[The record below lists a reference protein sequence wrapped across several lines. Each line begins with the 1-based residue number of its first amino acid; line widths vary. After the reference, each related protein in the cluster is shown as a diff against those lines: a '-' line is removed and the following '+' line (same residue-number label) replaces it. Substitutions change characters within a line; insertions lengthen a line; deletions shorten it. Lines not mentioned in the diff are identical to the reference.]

1 MFLLFSRPQKRIR
14 RELREQRALLSLA
27 IERKTLEIRRDNLD
41 RVVFYPEHN
50 IAFNRIAKSGNS
62 SVILYLDEAIS
73 GPSSH
78 QNDYK
83 QAKRSAMGTGKSLV
97 EMSRTKQD
105 RASLRKA
112 SFFTVVRNP
121 WTRTLSA
128 FLDKIA
134 NGPQDKY
141 GSIPGFGDNSKT
153 GFEAFIAFLGNG
165 GLHTNHHWKPQNDAL
180 LLPASHFQTI
190 CRLEHLAEEL
200 PVALAQTGIT
210 LPSPDR
216 LRQPHRIESNQQSKL
231 TQAASKLLLYYS
243 PTTIQAVTDL
253 YATDFSLG
261 RYSTDPSSLGLPPLG
276 A

>member
-1 MFLLFSRPQKRIR
+1 MPFSRTQKPIR

-27 IERKTLEIRRDNLD
+27 IERKILKVKRDNLD

-62 SVILYLDEAIS
+62 SVILYLDEAIR

-83 QAKRSAMGTGKSLV
+83 QAKRSAIGTGKRLI

-105 RASLRKA
+105 RASLKKA
-112 SFFTVVRNP
+112 AFFTVVRNP

-141 GSIPGFGDNSKT
+141 GSIPGFGDNSKA
-153 GFEAFIAFLGNG
+153 GFEAFITFLESG
-165 GLHTNHHWKPQNDAL
+165 GLHANHHWKPQNDAL
-180 LLPASHFQTI
+180 LLPASQFKSISGLNISQ
-190 CRLEHLAEEL
+190 LNF
-200 PVALAQTGIT
+200 PM
-210 LPSPDR
+210 PWP
-216 LRQPHRIESNQQSKL
+216 NQ
-231 TQAASKLLLYYS
+231 A
-243 PTTIQAVTDL
+243 
-253 YATDFSLG
+253 
-261 RYSTDPSSLGLPPLG
+261 
-276 A
+276 

>member
-1 MFLLFSRPQKRIR
+1 MPFSLTQKRIR

-62 SVILYLDEAIS
+62 SVILYLDEAIR

-83 QAKRSAMGTGKSLV
+83 QAKRSAMGTGKGLI

-105 RASLRKA
+105 RAYLKKA
-112 SFFTVVRNP
+112 LFFTVVRNP

-141 GSIPGFGDNSKT
+141 GSIPGFGDNSKA
-153 GFEAFIAFLGNG
+153 GFEAFVTFLGGG
-165 GLHTNHHWKPQNDAL
+165 GLHTNHHWKPQNAAL
-180 LLPASHFQTI
+180 ILPASHFKSI
-190 CRLEHLAEEL
+190 CRLEHLSTEL
-200 PVALAQTGIT
+200 PNALAESGLT
-210 LPSPDR
+210 LPSAEQ
-216 LRQPHRIESNQQSKL
+216 LQQPHRIESNQHSKL
-231 TQAASKLLLYYS
+231 TQASSKLSRYYS
-243 PTTIQAVTDL
+243 PTTIKAVVDL
-253 YATDFSLG
+253 YNADFKLGSYSL
-261 RYSTDPSSLGLPPLG
+261 DPSSIGLSLQSS
-276 A
+276 

>member
-1 MFLLFSRPQKRIR
+1 MPFSRTQKRIR

-27 IERKTLEIRRDNLD
+27 IERKTLKIKRDNLD

-62 SVILYLDEAIS
+62 SVILYLDEAIR

-105 RASLRKA
+105 RASLKKA

-141 GSIPGFGDNSKT
+141 GSIPGFGDNSKA
-153 GFEAFIAFLGNG
+153 GFEAFITFLESG
-165 GLHTNHHWKPQNDAL
+165 GLHANHHWKPQNDAL
-180 LLPASHFQTI
+180 LLPASQFKSI
-190 CRLEHLAEEL
+190 CRLEHLSTEL
-200 PVALAQTGIT
+200 PNALAESGLT
-210 LPSPDR
+210 LPNSAQ
-216 LRQPHRIESNQQSKL
+216 LQQPHRIESNQHSKL
-231 TQAASKLLLYYS
+231 TQASSKLSRYYS
-243 PTTIQAVTDL
+243 PTTIQAVANL
-253 YATDFSLG
+253 YTADFKLGSYSL
-261 RYSTDPSSLGLPPLG
+261 DPRSIGLSLQSS
-276 A
+276 

>member
-1 MFLLFSRPQKRIR
+1 MPFSRTQKRIR

-27 IERKTLEIRRDNLD
+27 IERKTLKIKRDNLD

-62 SVILYLDEAIS
+62 SVILYLDEAIR

-105 RASLRKA
+105 RASLKKA

-141 GSIPGFGDNSKT
+141 GSIPGFGDNSKA
-153 GFEAFIAFLGNG
+153 GFEAFITFLESG
-165 GLHTNHHWKPQNDAL
+165 GLHANHHWKPQNDAL
-180 LLPASHFQTI
+180 LLPASQFKSI
-190 CRLEHLAEEL
+190 CRLEHLSTEL
-200 PVALAQTGIT
+200 PNALAKSGLT
-210 LPSPDR
+210 LPSTEQ
-216 LRQPHRIESNQQSKL
+216 LQQPHRIESNQQSKL
-231 TQAASKLLLYYS
+231 TQASSKLSRYYS
-243 PTTIQAVTDL
+243 PTTIQSVANL
-253 YATDFSLG
+253 YTADFKLGSYSL
-261 RYSTDPSSLGLPPLG
+261 DPRSIGLSLQSS
-276 A
+276 

>member
-1 MFLLFSRPQKRIR
+1 MSFSRTQKLIR

-27 IERKTLEIRRDNLD
+27 IERKILKVKRDNLD

-62 SVILYLDEAIS
+62 SVILYLDEAIR

-105 RASLRKA
+105 RASLKKA
-112 SFFTVVRNP
+112 AFFTVVRSP

-141 GSIPGFGDNSKT
+141 DSIPGFGDNSKA
-153 GFEAFIAFLGNG
+153 GFEAFITFLESG
-165 GLHTNHHWKPQNDAL
+165 GLHANHHWKPQNDAL
-180 LLPASHFQTI
+180 LLPASQFKSISGLNISQ
-190 CRLEHLAEEL
+190 LNF
-200 PVALAQTGIT
+200 PM
-210 LPSPDR
+210 PWP
-216 LRQPHRIESNQQSKL
+216 NQ
-231 TQAASKLLLYYS
+231 A
-243 PTTIQAVTDL
+243 
-253 YATDFSLG
+253 
-261 RYSTDPSSLGLPPLG
+261 
-276 A
+276 

>member
-1 MFLLFSRPQKRIR
+1 MPFSLTQKRIR

-62 SVILYLDEAIS
+62 SVILYLDEAIR

-83 QAKRSAMGTGKSLV
+83 QAKRSAMGTGKSLI

-105 RASLRKA
+105 RSCLKKA
-112 SFFTVVRNP
+112 LFFTVVRNP

-141 GSIPGFGDNSKT
+141 GSIPGFGDNSKA
-153 GFEAFIAFLGNG
+153 GFEAFVTFLGGG
-165 GLHTNHHWKPQNDAL
+165 GLHTNHHWKPQNAAL
-180 LLPASHFQTI
+180 ILPASHFKSI
-190 CRLEHLAEEL
+190 CRLEHLSTEL
-200 PVALAQTGIT
+200 PNALAESGLT
-210 LPSPDR
+210 LPSAEQ
-216 LRQPHRIESNQQSKL
+216 LQQPHRIESNQHSKL
-231 TQAASKLLLYYS
+231 TQASSKLSRYYS
-243 PTTIQAVTDL
+243 PTTIKAVVDL
-253 YATDFSLG
+253 YNADFKLGSYSLE
-261 RYSTDPSSLGLPPLG
+261 PSSIGLSLQSS
-276 A
+276 